1 MEISERKSAPH
12 AKPSTPVS
20 NCQFQ
25 IKLCVE
31 MEAKLDILTSLDM
44 NIVYDPI
51 FHSTREH
58 NIADQRGNKIKIMQ
72 NL

>member
-31 MEAKLDILTSLDM
+31 MEAKLDILTSL
-44 NIVYDPI
+44 
-51 FHSTREH
+51 
-58 NIADQRGNKIKIMQ
+58 
-72 NL
+72 

>member
-44 NIVYDPI
+44 NIVYDPN
-51 FHSTREH
+51 FHSPRRAQYCRPEGQQ
-58 NIADQRGNKIKIMQ
+58 D
-72 NL
+72 